1 MDSSACGVKC
11 MACSA
16 TARWMGFSI
25 QSSTCIQKQGSGIGF
40 RRERGKEADGGFKML
55 EIFDFGPLGTAAGM
69 AKRVAET
76 HFNGLGATRGVP
88 HEIKRS
94 FDWLRFDRCSV
105 RFRTGINRT
114 GQIGQD
120 VFRRRE

>member
-1 MDSSACGVKC
+1 MESSACGVKC
-11 MACSA
+11 VAWSA

-25 QSSTCIQKQGSGIGF
+25 QFMTWIQKQGSGMGF
-40 RRERGKEADGGFKML
+40 PAERGEEKDGIFKML
-55 EIFDFGPLGTAAGM
+55 ERFDFGPLGTAADT

-76 HFNGLGATRGVP
+76 HFNGRGASRGVP
-88 HEIKRS
+88 LEIERS
-94 FDWLRFDRCSV
+94 FERLRFDRCSV

-114 GQIGQD
+114 GRIGQE